1 MEIPSISSALQLS
14 KLTSDTDRQQQL
26 SFAALLQQQGLHESQ
41 QPSTAARVEP
51 SVDHLDI
58 TASSEIVTD
67 QGLPVQANAET
78 SQRPTLKQA
87 FSDFVGQTFFSE
99 LIKSYRSTQ
108 QPAAYFN
115 GGRAEK
121 IFQGQL
127 DQVLAENLSERSAE
141 KFADPMFEQFMLRRP
156 G

>member
-1 MEIPSISSALQLS
+1 MQISAASNHVPMEHAVRLHAVQEQPNFIQ
-14 KLTSDTDRQQQL
+14 
-26 SFAALLQQQGLHESQ
+26 LLQAAESAASDSKSQGTGQPQQE
-41 QPSTAARVEP
+41 
-51 SVDHLDI
+51 
-58 TASSEIVTD
+58 TASGIS
-67 QGLPVQANAET
+67 NAQSAE
-78 SQRPTLKQA
+78 SSDDLRKA

-127 DQVLAENLSERSAE
+127 DQMFAEELSSRSADKIAE
-141 KFADPMFEQFMLRRP
+141 PMYEQFKRM
-156 G
+156 